1 MWSYRY
7 GVSGWDLRAVIVS
20 TVVFWGVL
28 NAGGIAVFR
37 YLNRTPGEPQWR

>member
-7 GVSGWDLRAVIVS
+7 GVSGWGYVLLTVS

-37 YLNRTPGEPQWR
+37 YLDRTPSEPQWR